1 MSDIA
6 GGILYFVFH
15 ILILSQAS
23 CHKERHVSQKAV
35 SFIHDVLTEVLT
47 SWAELPHF
55 HFNEALFRPFEHIMQ
70 LELCDEDVQDQVNL
84 DSPEIKV
91 SRFICIIQQITH
103 TSIWLQVVT
112 SIGELVEMC
121 SPQIL
126 SGWRPLFSALRTV
139 HSSKTD
145 TKDYLLGEYSM
156 GTWSKPVH
164 AFLKKKQHSSQL
176 FSSSVPQSSFPP
188 TPPPHS
194 LLQGSPRLQ
203 CSMSLRL
210 SSTLTTSRFL
220 PMRPPTTSCV
230 S

>member
-1 MSDIA
+1 MSS
-6 GGILYFVFH
+6 
-15 ILILSQAS
+15 SQAA

-70 LELCDEDVQDQVNL
+70 LELCDEDVQDQVESDLSSSKQPNQPAL
-84 DSPEIKV
+84 FRAVRSVCQTVFLGFV
-91 SRFICIIQQITH
+91 S
-103 TSIWLQVVT
+103 LQVIT

-139 HSSKTD
+139 HGSKTD

-156 GTWSKPVH
+156 GMSNK
-164 AFLKKKQHSSQL
+164 L
-176 FSSSVPQSSFPP
+176 FSKVYQQKDFYCKSEFPA
-188 TPPPHS
+188 
-194 LLQGSPRLQ
+194 LVL
-203 CSMSLRL
+203 L
-210 SSTLTTSRFL
+210 SSCRE
-220 PMRPPTTSCV
+220 V
-230 S
+230 SGAGVRRL